1 METKDKIRFLRE
13 SQGISQEFLANELG
27 ISQKT
32 LSRIENGQTDISVN
46 QLKNIAK
53 VLGVSATELFED
65 NKISIHI
72 ENQNGEN
79 FYGIQNGTVISLSS
93 KKEDESIEKIMDLI
107 DKLEQEIKRLKNE
120 NHTHS

>member
-1 METKDKIRFLRE
+1 MEIKDKIRFLRE

-32 LSRIENGQTDISVN
+32 LSRMENGQTEISIN
-46 QLKNIAK
+46 QLKGIAK

-65 NKISIHI
+65 NKVSIHI

-79 FYGIQNGTVISLSS
+79 FYGIQNGTVISLNS
-93 KKEDESIEKIMDLI
+93 KNENESIEKIMELVS
-107 DKLEQEIKRLKNE
+107 KLEQEIRKLKNQ

>member
-1 METKDKIRFLRE
+1 MKDKIRFLRE
-13 SQGISQEFLANELG
+13 SQGLSQEFLAGELG

-32 LSRIENGQTDISVN
+32 LSRMETGETDISVN
-46 QLKNIAK
+46 QLKSIAK

-79 FYGIQNGTVISLSS
+79 FYGIQNGTVISLGA
-93 KKEDESIEKIMDLI
+93 KEEKESIQKLMTLVG
-107 DKLEQEIKRLKNE
+107 KLEQEIKKLKDRAYPR
-120 NHTHS
+120 S

>member
-1 METKDKIRFLRE
+1 MEIKDKIRFLRE
-13 SQGISQEFLANELG
+13 SQGISQEFLASELG

-32 LSRIENGQTDISVN
+32 LSRMENGQTEISIN
-46 QLKNIAK
+46 QLKGIAK

-93 KKEDESIEKIMDLI
+93 KNENESIEKIMELVS
-107 DKLEQEIKRLKNE
+107 KLEQEIRKLKNQ